1 MNSRVDSKPLLHN
14 AGKVLSSNLV
24 RTLIGIASGILLARY
39 LGPDQRGQLGAL
51 MVVPSMLVSLLN
63 LGIRQSV
70 VRELGKQDF
79 PARHIV
85 RTVVVMSFWLS
96 VVAVAGG
103 GVVFSLFY
111 AREPLPFILLAIS
124 VAPAMLTTSLFSGI
138 MLANDSIGAYS
149 RLRVYPSILQLAGVL
164 VLVVLFAFQL
174 TGALVA
180 QVVAYYLVA
189 CYAMLWLMGQSRD
202 NGGFR
207 FDVARRLTSVGL
219 VYAIALF
226 SLALNYRIDII
237 LLRRYSTLSQI
248 GQYTI
253 GVGLAEQ
260 LWQIPAAIGVLMFV
274 KSSRRGNNDIE
285 FVARVLRLNLLVAL
299 GLSGLL
305 FVFSQYLVPFVYG
318 PDYLESVGVVRTII
332 PGVFIFIIFKILYS
346 DLAGRGKPQVAL
358 FVMIPSVLLNVILNI
373 ILIPTHGAQG
383 AALASSISYVFG
395 AVLFL
400 ICYKNSV
407 GVPLQTL
414 FAFRF
419 SDFADLR
426 RMRG

>member
-1 MNSRVDSKPLLHN
+1 MNNQVDSKSLLHN
-14 AGKVLSSNLV
+14 AGKVLSSNLI
-24 RTLIGIASGILLARY
+24 RTLIGIASGVLLARY

-79 PARHIV
+79 PAKHIV

-96 VVAVAGG
+96 VVAVAVGFL
-103 GVVFSLFY
+103 VFSVFY
-111 AREPLPFILLAIS
+111 ATEPLLFILLATS
-124 VAPAMLTTSLFSGI
+124 VTPAILTTSLFSGI
-138 MLANDSIGAYS
+138 MLANNSIGVYS
-149 RLRVYPSILQLAGVL
+149 RIRVYPQTLQFAGVL
-164 VLVVLFAFQL
+164 ILVVLFAFKI

-180 QVVAYYLVA
+180 QVVAHYLVA
-189 CYAMLWLMGQSRD
+189 CYAMLWLMGQSKD

-207 FDVARRLTSVGL
+207 FDIARRLTSVGL

-226 SLALNYRIDII
+226 SLALNYRVDII
-237 LLRRYSTLSQI
+237 LLRHYSTMSQI

-260 LWQIPAAIGVLMFV
+260 LWQIPAAIGVLLFA
-274 KSSRRGNNDIE
+274 KSSRRGDNDIE

-305 FVFSQYLVPFVYG
+305 FAFSQYLVPFIYG
-318 PDYLESVGVVRTII
+318 PDYAESVRVVRTII
-332 PGVFIFIIFKILYS
+332 PGIFIFTIFKILHS

-358 FVMIPSVLLNVILNI
+358 FVMIPAVLLNI
-373 ILIPTHGAQG
+373 ILNIVLIPSHGAQG
-383 AALASSISYVFG
+383 AALASSISYFFG

-407 GVPLQTL
+407 GVTLQTL
-414 FAFRF
+414 FAFK
-419 SDFADLR
+419 SADFANLR
-426 RMRG
+426 QMRG